1 MSAYWLLLAVLVVL
15 ITFVIR
21 FLASWFARHEEEANK
36 VSERF
41 FESPTSLQ
49 KIPVPSIF
57 SEATKSLTIVIP
69 AYNEEARLPTTLDE
83 TLRYLQKRRD
93 RQGPNF
99 TYEVI
104 VVDDGSRDATVRVA
118 FKYVRKH
125 GVDAVR
131 VLQLPRNYGKGYAV
145 KAGMLVG
152 RGERLLFMDADG
164 ATRVSDV
171 EKLEAALAT
180 ISGEGAEEKGRD
192 TPLVKRVDGAGG
204 AAMAVGSRAHL
215 EAVAISRRAWYRNFL
230 MHGFHFVVLLVA
242 GGAIKDTQCGF
253 KLFTR
258 PAARALYSNQRLQR
272 WCFDVELIFLAQRLG
287 IPIVETSVNWTEI
300 PGSKVSVTSIVHM
313 TWEMAAILIGYSWL
327 QLWHINTSAGVAQ

>member
-1 MSAYWLLLAVLVVL
+1 M
-15 ITFVIR
+15 R
-21 FLASWFARHEEEANK
+21 FLATWFARHEEEASK

-41 FESPTSLQ
+41 FVSPTSFQ
-49 KIPVPSIF
+49 KISAPSVF
-57 SEATKSLTIVIP
+57 SEATKSLTIVVP
-69 AYNEEARLPTTLDE
+69 AYNEEARLPSTLDE
-83 TLRYLQKRRD
+83 TLRYLQGRRD

-104 VVDDGSRDATVRVA
+104 VVDDGSMDATVRTA
-118 FKYVRKH
+118 FEYVRKH

-145 KAGMLVG
+145 KAGMLAG

-180 ISGEGAEEKGRD
+180 ISGKGKLQPS
-192 TPLVKRVDGAGG
+192 TVHWVDRAGG
-204 AAMAVGSRAHL
+204 AAVAVGSRAHL
-215 EAVAISRRAWYRNFL
+215 EAVAISRRTWYRNFL

-242 GGAIKDTQCGF
+242 GGAVKDTQCGF

-258 PAARALYSNQRLQR
+258 GAARALYSNQHLQR

-300 PGSKVSVTSIVHM
+300 PGSKVSISSIVHM

-327 QLWHINTSAGVAQ
+327 GLWHLNTSAGIAQ

>member
-1 MSAYWLLLAVLVVL
+1 MSSIWLVITGLVVL
-15 ITFVIR
+15 LTLLIR
-21 FLASWFARHEEEANK
+21 FLAIWFTRHEQEANK
-36 VSERF
+36 VLERF

-49 KIPVPSIF
+49 KIPVPSVF

-69 AYNEEARLPTTLDE
+69 AYNEDARLPSTLDE
-83 TLRYLQKRRD
+83 TFRYLQKRRD

-104 VVDDGSRDATVRVA
+104 VVDDGSMDATVRRA
-118 FKYVRKH
+118 FDYVRKH
-125 GVDAVR
+125 GVDAMR
-131 VLQLPRNYGKGYAV
+131 VLQLPRNFGKGYAV

-152 RGERLLFMDADG
+152 RGEQLLFMDADG

-171 EKLEAALAT
+171 EKLETALT
-180 ISGEGAEEKGRD
+180 SVSGKGTKEGAG
-192 TPLVKRVDGAGG
+192 PPVKKVDGAGG
-204 AAMAVGSRAHL
+204 AAVAVGSRAHL

-242 GGAIKDTQCGF
+242 GGAVKDTQCGF

-258 PAARALYSNQRLQR
+258 RAARALYSNQRLQR

-300 PGSKVSVTSIVHM
+300 PGSKVSMTSIVHM
-313 TWEMAAILIGYSWL
+313 MWEMAAILIGYSWL
-327 QLWHINTSAGVAQ
+327 GLWHVNTSAGVAQ